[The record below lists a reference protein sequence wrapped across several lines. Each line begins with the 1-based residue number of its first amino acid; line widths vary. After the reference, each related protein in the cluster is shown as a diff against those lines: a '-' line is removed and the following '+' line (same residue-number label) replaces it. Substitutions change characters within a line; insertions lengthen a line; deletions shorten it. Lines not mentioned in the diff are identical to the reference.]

1 MADVYKFMIQ
11 GMSIQWQGA
20 KTKGFYNG
28 DDDQMG
34 MFSFRCKCARE
45 ASKVKKDI
53 CIMIDVRALAIL

>member
-1 MADVYKFMIQ
+1 VNGGCVQIHDTGNVHSVA
-11 GMSIQWQGA
+11 GA
-20 KTKGFYNG
+20 KTKGLCNG

-53 CIMIDVRALAIL
+53 TIDVRALAIL